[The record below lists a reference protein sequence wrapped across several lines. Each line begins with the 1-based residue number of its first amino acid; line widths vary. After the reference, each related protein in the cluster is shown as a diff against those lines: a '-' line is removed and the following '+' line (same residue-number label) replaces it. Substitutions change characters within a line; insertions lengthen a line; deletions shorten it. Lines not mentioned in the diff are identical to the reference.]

1 MIRKRQSWTGPGSKI
16 SPREPDKG
24 KGIEV
29 YIESVITVKGH
40 EIQVLNTEQTENTV
54 SLRAAET

>member
-1 MIRKRQSWTGPGSKI
+1 M

-29 YIESVITVKGH
+29 YIESVITAKGH

-54 SLRAAET
+54 SLRAAEM